1 MSYSNRQME
10 LQQSVIL
17 ISHFDF
23 DFLVISHFDFDF
35 LAMISLFGLSFCYS
49 FYGYLLAQNGV
60 MFCLKKKK
68 NYQATLISN
77 TS

>member
-1 MSYSNRQME
+1 ME

-60 MFCLKKKK
+60 VFCLKKKK
-68 NYQATLISN
+68 ELPSHPYLKHKLIYG
-77 TS
+77 TF